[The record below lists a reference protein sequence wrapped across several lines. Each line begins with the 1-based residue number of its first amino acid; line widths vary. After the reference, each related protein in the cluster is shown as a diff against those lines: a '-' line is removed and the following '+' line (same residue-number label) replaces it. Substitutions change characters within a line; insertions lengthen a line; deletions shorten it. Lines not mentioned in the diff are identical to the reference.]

1 MMSVRSIF
9 LAALLLV
16 ATPALAQQSIQSQM
30 TADEFKAAGLDKLS
44 AEELARLDAWLNR
57 TIVAE
62 TGKAADV
69 AKERVIEEHRGF
81 ASFGSDE
88 PITGRIQG
96 EFRGFGKGRE
106 YTLDNGQVWRQ
117 VDDARLAGARLTN
130 AEATISP
137 GFMGSVWYMKV
148 GKYNT
153 RAKVQRIK

>member
-16 ATPALAQQSIQSQM
+16 ATPALAQQSIQAQM
-30 TADEFKAAGLDKLS
+30 SADEFKAAGLDKLN
-44 AEELARLDAWLNR
+44 AGELARLDAWLNR
-57 TIVAE
+57 TIVDE

-106 YTLDNGQVWRQ
+106 FTLENGQVWRQ
-117 VDDARLAGARLTN
+117 VDDARLAGARL
-130 AEATISP
+130 ASPEVTISP